1 MKNKIFYGI
10 FIVTLLVVLGIS
22 VNKGLTNKSDISDLV
37 LNNVEALAQSEDP
50 VEVFFCNTQVLQ
62 FVLFVMINI
71 LWLVILKEHV
81 FLIN

>member
-50 VEVFFCNTQVLQ
+50 VEVFSCNTQVIAICVVRYDKTFYGLRTS
-62 FVLFVMINI
+62 
-71 LWLVILKEHV
+71 
-81 FLIN
+81 